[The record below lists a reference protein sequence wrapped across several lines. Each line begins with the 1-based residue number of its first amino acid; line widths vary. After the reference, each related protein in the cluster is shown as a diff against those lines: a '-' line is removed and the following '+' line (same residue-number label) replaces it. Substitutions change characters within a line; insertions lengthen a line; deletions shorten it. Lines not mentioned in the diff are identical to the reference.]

1 MRSPFKDKLKQQQ
14 TVSIDMVNLEAK
26 EQDNFISDL
35 HPVIET
41 EEQSWIIR
49 ELITFPDTI
58 SVLCSLC
65 APDINT
71 LSMSALLSIPL
82 DFIFF

>member
-1 MRSPFKDKLKQQQ
+1 MLSFTLQKSLPNIVRSPFKDKLKQQQ

-41 EEQSWIIR
+41 EEQS
-49 ELITFPDTI
+49 
-58 SVLCSLC
+58 
-65 APDINT
+65 
-71 LSMSALLSIPL
+71 
-82 DFIFF
+82 

>member
-1 MRSPFKDKLKQQQ
+1 MSFTLQKSLPNIVRSPFKDKLKQQQ

-41 EEQSWIIR
+41 EEQS
-49 ELITFPDTI
+49 
-58 SVLCSLC
+58 
-65 APDINT
+65 
-71 LSMSALLSIPL
+71 
-82 DFIFF
+82 